1 MWHATNKPRVRR
13 WTKHGVARS
22 SGAVVSRD
30 RIVERTDKGIRS
42 PDRKNSQRNVSGN
55 TASQTGKGGRRANRA
70 DLCADDRRPTSIPKE
85 PRGRMLCGVATRAEE
100 LRRQRATAAHQQTS
114 DEYLRTLLVQ

>member
-30 RIVERTDKGIRS
+30 RIVERTNKGIRS
-42 PDRKNSQRNVSGN
+42 ADRKNSQGYVSGDG
-55 TASQTGKGGRRANRA
+55 TAQTSERARRPNRA
-70 DLCADDRRPTSIPKE
+70 DLCADNRRPASIPKE
-85 PRGRMLCGVATRAEE
+85 PRRRMLCGVTTWAEE
-100 LRRQRATAAHQQTS
+100 LWRQRATAAH
-114 DEYLRTLLVQ
+114 